1 MTDKIVYSTDQN
13 WKPEEKA
20 EQQTQLPSGAQ
31 TAYIRLDRKGR
42 RGKSVT
48 VVEKLQGNLK
58 ELQKE
63 LQKYCGTGGSLKG
76 RQIELQGDHRNKAAE
91 FLQKK
96 GFKTKMSGG

>member
-1 MTDKIVYSTDQN
+1 MTDKIVYSTDKN
-13 WKPEEKA
+13 WKSEEEA
-20 EQQTQLPSGAQ
+20 EQQTPMPSGTQ
-31 TAYIRLDRKGR
+31 TAYIRLERKGR
-42 RGKSVT
+42 KGKSVT
-48 VVEKLQGNLK
+48 VVDKLQGNLK

-76 RQIELQGDHRNKAAE
+76 RQMELQGDHRNKAAE

>member
-13 WKPEEKA
+13 WKPEKET
-20 EQQTQLPSGAQ
+20 EQQTALPSGTQ

-58 ELQKE
+58 ELQKK